1 MSYTQSMFGSVFDD
15 MKRVKLSDHLDEI
28 LFDSGSQSEVLSET
42 LKISKTIEFIN

>member
-1 MSYTQSMFGSVFDD
+1 MFGSVFDD